1 VHSIVKKLRGL
12 GLWPAAKE
20 EIVWNQSISAKMT
33 AQFISLTVMSGR
45 GMMMADPESEAMV
58 LSSDVEDR
66 ALGEALL
73 TGLSRS
79 RPVPSEIFHD
89 WYRSSSSRYEA
100 WVASMLA
107 RFKYKSRRAMFK
119 TMKCCSIT
127 LKPAGF
133 ELSPQKH
140 EKLEGWGRTVGDGIE
155 DVHLPRDATPAELG
169 SALRL
174 AFDRCR

>member
-1 VHSIVKKLRGL
+1 
-12 GLWPAAKE
+12 
-20 EIVWNQSISAKMT
+20 MT

-45 GMMMADPESEAMV
+45 GMMLADPETEAMV
-58 LSSDVEDR
+58 FSSDVEDR
-66 ALGEALL
+66 ALGEAVL

-79 RPVPSEIFHD
+79 RLVTSEIVHD

-100 WVASMLA
+100 WVTPMLA

-119 TMKCCSIT
+119 TKKCCSIT

-133 ELSPQKH
+133 EPRPQKH
-140 EKLEGWGRTVGDGIE
+140 DKLEGWGRTVGDGIE
-155 DVHLPRDATPAELG
+155 DIHLPRDATPAELG

-174 AFDRCR
+174 VFDRCR